1 MPYAHFQ
8 IPVQGGDEETSLNQ
22 FIHQH
27 RVVKTEKR
35 FIECGLESFWAYQI
49 QYEGKAAQAPSGQVK
64 KGKKGAQIDYKDVL
78 SEEDFILYVKLK
90 EWRKQRANELDVE
103 LYAIF
108 TNAQLA
114 EIAEKKC
121 QKLKDVK
128 AIAGVGETRIE
139 NHSEALLEFVKSL
152 S

>member
-1 MPYAHFQ
+1 MWAGIILGLPNS
-8 IPVQGGDEETSLNQ
+8 IRRKGGAGGIGTGQ
-22 FIHQH
+22 
-27 RVVKTEKR
+27 KKAKR
-35 FIECGLESFWAYQI
+35 
-49 QYEGKAAQAPSGQVK
+49 APK
-64 KGKKGAQIDYKDVL
+64 LITKIFL

>member
-1 MPYAHFQ
+1 M
-8 IPVQGGDEETSLNQ
+8 I
-22 FIHQH
+22 
-27 RVVKTEKR
+27 KTEKR

-49 QYEGKAAQAPSGQVK
+49 QYEGKAAPAASGQSK

-128 AIAGVGETRIE
+128 AIAGVGETRVE
-139 NHSEALLEFVKSL
+139 NHGEALLEFVKESL
-152 S
+152 P